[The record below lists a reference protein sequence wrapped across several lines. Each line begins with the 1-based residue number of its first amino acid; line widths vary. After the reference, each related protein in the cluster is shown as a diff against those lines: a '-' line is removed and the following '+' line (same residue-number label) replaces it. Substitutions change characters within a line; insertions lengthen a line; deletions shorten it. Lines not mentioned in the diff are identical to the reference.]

1 MSEKLTIRID
11 AVYVSDLLGMLF
23 DKVAFLEG
31 EIAAMRRNQTDLC
44 VQWVKAL
51 GDPRNPE
58 ELVAAMERAG
68 IAHDDEPLRPRLTDE
83 QIDQL
88 IALVIAA

>member
-11 AVYVSDLLGMLF
+11 AVYVADLLGTLF

-31 EIAAMRRNQTDLC
+31 EIAAMRHNQTDLC

-51 GDPRNPE
+51 GDPQNPE
-58 ELVAAMERAG
+58 ELNAAMERAG
-68 IAHDDEPLRPRLTDE
+68 IAHGEPLRPRLTDE

-88 IALVIAA
+88 IALVRAA